1 MSSRFQHVLTHSI
14 APTVAM
20 LAGIIGG
27 IVLARDFPLGPNRQ
41 QDAALL
47 TDTVAYVASHYVDPV
62 TRSKLIDGAIEG
74 MFNRLDP
81 HSKYLEVESMS
92 ALQAEAH
99 GRYAGIG
106 IEVSLVDDWFTV
118 VSTMADSPAQRADVL
133 PGDRITSVD
142 GESLRGERLGDLV
155 QKLRGPA
162 GSRVALHLIRDDT
175 GRDVELTRERIEL
188 ASISITEPRAGILL
202 LRVSLFHDH
211 TAEEIRDAIGTA
223 LEKATPLHGLVLD
236 LRGNPGGLL
245 TSAVE
250 VSDLFIDQGLI
261 VRTAGRSDE
270 SHVSYAATPGD
281 VIAGRP
287 IGVLIDAGTA
297 SAAEVV
303 AAALQDHERAVIF
316 GTRSYGKGSVQ
327 TLFRV
332 PGERGIKLTTA
343 RYFGPSGRSI
353 DGIGVQPDV
362 IWQGDYETLTTH
374 AVERLAAETTIPA
387 PV

>member
-1 MSSRFQHVLTHSI
+1 
-14 APTVAM
+14 
-20 LAGIIGG
+20 
-27 IVLARDFPLGPNRQ
+27 
-41 QDAALL
+41 
-47 TDTVAYVASHYVDPV
+47 
-62 TRSKLIDGAIEG
+62 
-74 MFNRLDP
+74 
-81 HSKYLEVESMS
+81 
-92 ALQAEAH
+92 
-99 GRYAGIG
+99 
-106 IEVSLVDDWFTV
+106 
-118 VSTMADSPAQRADVL
+118 MADSPAQRADVL

-142 GESLRGERLGDLV
+142 GLSLRGERLGDLV

-162 GSRVALHLIRDDT
+162 GTRVALHLIRDDT
-175 GRDVELTRERIEL
+175 GRDVELTREQIDL

-202 LRVSLFHDH
+202 LRVSLFHDR
-211 TAEEIRDAIGTA
+211 TAKEIREAISTA
-223 LEKATPLHGLVLD
+223 LEKATPLRGLVLD

-270 SHVSYAATPGD
+270 SHVSYAATSGD
-281 VIAGRP
+281 VIAGLP

-353 DGIGVQPDV
+353 DGIGVEPDV
-362 IWQGDYETLTTH
+362 IWRGDYETLTTH
-374 AVERLAAETTIPA
+374 AVERLVAGKTIPA